1 MNETPTAVLDPAAFA
16 KVWQRVMPQDRE
28 DCPFT
33 LAPATSAPPAPP
45 QPLPARALTCLG
57 EASADQV
64 PALTALAQATADD
77 WRVYRALER
86 RFKRFPTS
94 FSAAKHAQL
103 HRLAAAGFLITGQPF
118 TPAPTPAPARQS
130 LPLSLRERFHAEQA
144 RVAALLAA
152 ADAAADPCLAA
163 LYRELAQQ
171 DMDLAGELR
180 RRLEQEGA
188 LGGHTAGRS

>member
-1 MNETPTAVLDPAAFA
+1 MNETPTAVLDPTEFA

-33 LAPATSAPPAPP
+33 LAPAATPAPP

-57 EASADQV
+57 EASAELV
-64 PALTALAQATADD
+64 PALTALAQAAADA

-94 FSAAKHAQL
+94 FAAAKHAQL
-103 HRLAAAGFLITGQPF
+103 RRLAAAGFLITGQPF

-130 LPLSLRERFHAEQA
+130 LPMSLRERFHAEQA
-144 RVAALLAA
+144 QVAALLSA
-152 ADAAADPCLAA
+152 ADAATDPCLAA
-163 LYRELAQQ
+163 LYRELAQEN
-171 DMDLAGELR
+171 MDLAGDIR

-188 LGGHTAGRS
+188 LGGQTTRGS